1 MERRGSSRKKER
13 KKINCHAPT
22 FDTNSTTSWT
32 IIIYYYYYYY
42 YYILYIIVQYN
53 FTFCVQYTV
62 QYTINYKI
70 TPLLCMYIKH
80 IYEISTISALTTDYI
95 EIYTTAHSDHQQHN
109 SIWKTVNIHVTVLH
123 TLLQGIREIIIYLS

>member
-42 YYILYIIVQYN
+42 YILYIIVQYN
-53 FTFCVQYTV
+53 FTFCVQYSIL
-62 QYTINYKI
+62 YINYKI

-80 IYEISTISALTTDYI
+80 IYEISTISALTT
-95 EIYTTAHSDHQQHN
+95 AHSDHQQYK